1 MKNVSYFLSLF
12 IIFTVSIVFLSTS
25 YSKESGTL
33 LNNSITKEEVD
44 NIVITYSN
52 TNLITSNSDNY
63 ISIVNKNNHPVS
75 YQIEL
80 IKMDDSTEEI
90 YYQLDNKDIKML
102 GKNNVIL
109 EEDLDSYGSD
119 KDQVTH
125 IINLSGSKSNKYI
138 ITLKESTII
147 KNVVSKDNN
156 TYMKDGN
163 IYYYGEDPNNYVLYN
178 NELYRILGLENNVV
192 KILSLNGE
200 LNTYQEDK
208 SYPTLSDIYN
218 TYKDEVNIDNISDNE
233 SFINSESFW
242 LKDSY
247 DENSNYYYRKDNTI
261 QVSNKDILHFN
272 RETKYIKGYLKIEK
286 GLGTID
292 EPYEVKDESR

>member
-12 IIFTVSIVFLSTS
+12 IIFIVSIVFLSTS

-192 KILSLNGE
+192 KIISLNGE

-208 SYPTLSDIYN
+208 SYPTLDDIYN
-218 TYKDEVNIDNISDNE
+218 TYKDDVNIDNIGDNK

>member
-192 KILSLNGE
+192 KIISLNGE

-247 DENSNYYYRKDNTI
+247 DDNSNYYYRKDNTI